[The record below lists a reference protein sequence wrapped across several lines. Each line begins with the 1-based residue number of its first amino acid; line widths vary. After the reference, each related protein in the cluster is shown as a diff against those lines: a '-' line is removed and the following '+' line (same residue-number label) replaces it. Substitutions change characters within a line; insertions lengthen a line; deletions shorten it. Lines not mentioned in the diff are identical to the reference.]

1 MELMTKVFHIKP
13 SLKVCVDVIDLLEKQ
28 RQYKLVFQLYR
39 YMIKQGYDFY
49 ENRLLND
56 VFKRLIQVTG
66 IGMKESS
73 LAPSTMKVLEGESNN
88 ENSSSVMKGE
98 DLSREFIWT
107 NDDED
112 IMKRLSSNSSSSS
125 SSSGRS
131 SSNRSFN
138 DEVDGITLPHFSS
151 T

>member
-39 YMIKQGYDFY
+39 YMIQQGYDFY

-73 LAPSTMKVLEGESNN
+73 LSPSTMKVLEGESNS
-88 ENSSSVMKGE
+88 ENSSCVMKAE
-98 DLSREFIWT
+98 DLSRDFIWT

-125 SSSGRS
+125 S
-131 SSNRSFN
+131 NRSFY
-138 DEVDGITLPHFSS
+138 DDIDGITLPHFSS